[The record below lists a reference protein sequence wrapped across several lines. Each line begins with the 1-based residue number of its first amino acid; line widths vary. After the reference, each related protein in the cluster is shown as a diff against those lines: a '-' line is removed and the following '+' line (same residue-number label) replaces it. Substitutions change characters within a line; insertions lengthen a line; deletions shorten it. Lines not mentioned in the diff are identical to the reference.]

1 MFRSSLARWVAGTLL
16 LIAVL
21 GVLRFKPWRHLGG
34 RDSGSVLARSQ
45 LSVGFLPVT

>member
-1 MFRSSLARWVAGTLL
+1 MLRSSLMRWIAGTLL

-21 GVLRFKPWRHLGG
+21 GVLRFKPWKHLGG
-34 RDSGSVLARSQ
+34 LGNQPALARAQ

>member
-21 GVLRFKPWRHLGG
+21 GVLRFKPWKHIGG
-34 RDSGSVLARSQ
+34 RDADSVLARAQ